1 MTRDDWFAVLLRISP
16 NEPFDLDARIFGVGA
31 VGAGVRS
38 RDLPDDGRLGDDP
51 SGPPLP
57 PSARLWQL
65 RDPDAAHIG
74 IRVTHP
80 LPDIAQTVLRLASVA
95 LERGV
100 NPVILTT
107 LDDSGFERF
116 GLRVERLPAGCAIR
130 QRQVEEELTS
140 FWSLS
145 IIIDADDIAM
155 LG

>member
-16 NEPFDLDARIFGVGA
+16 NQPFDLDAHIFGVGA
-31 VGAGVRS
+31 VGAVTPPD
-38 RDLPDDGRLGDDP
+38 DLPGGDSP
-51 SGPPLP
+51 ELSLP
-57 PSARLWQL
+57 PSVRLWHQ
-65 RDPDAAHIG
+65 RDPDAAYIG

-100 NPVILTT
+100 SPVILTT

-116 GLRVERLPAGCAIR
+116 GLRVERLPVGCAIR
-130 QRQVEEELTS
+130 QRQVEGELTS

>member
-1 MTRDDWFAVLLRISP
+1 MTQDDWFAVLLRISA
-16 NEPFDLDARIFGVGA
+16 NEPFDLDAQVFGKGA
-31 VGAGVRS
+31 AGAGAPASDPRG
-38 RDLPDDGRLGDDP
+38 DDRAGDDP
-51 SGPPLP
+51 SEQPLP
-57 PSARLWQL
+57 PSARLWAPRNQG
-65 RDPDAAHIG
+65 AAYIG

-80 LPDIAQTVLRLASVA
+80 LPDIAQTALRLASVA

-107 LDDSGFERF
+107 LDNSGFERF
-116 GLRVERLPAGCAIR
+116 GLRVERLPLGCAIK
-130 QRQVEEELTS
+130 QRQVEAELTS